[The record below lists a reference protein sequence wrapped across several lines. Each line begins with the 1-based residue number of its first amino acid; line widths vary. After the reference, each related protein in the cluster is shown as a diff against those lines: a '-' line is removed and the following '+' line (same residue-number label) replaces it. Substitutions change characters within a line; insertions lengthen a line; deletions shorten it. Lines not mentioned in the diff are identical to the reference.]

1 MFGGEGG
8 PEDSVVIDMTDE
20 EVNETRTLR
29 AMVHAQQDANLGM
42 PTPTPTP
49 AKPTKPA
56 KATKPAKPA
65 KLSSPIEIR
74 RSARETHPPVRLNYD
89 YYNR

>member
-20 EVNETRTLR
+20 EVNETQTLQ
-29 AMVHAQQDANLGM
+29 AMVHAQQDANLGL

-49 AKPTKPA
+49 AKP
-56 KATKPAKPA
+56 AKPTKA
-65 KLSSPIEIR
+65 SKPPKPNSSPIQIR
-74 RSARETHPPVRLNYD
+74 RSSRETHPPIRLNYD